1 MEINTIF
8 SVELQKL
15 TDINPELNEQFF
27 TTLIQALPQIGKE
40 APNFYLINNNFTLQ
54 NQFNL
59 NHINIYNNFVIQSQ
73 QKGQL
78 LQLIKTAKNDSTSE

>member
-1 MEINTIF
+1 MEVNTIY
-8 SVELQKL
+8 SLELQKL

-27 TTLIQALPQIGKE
+27 TMLINTLPQVGKE
-40 APNFYLINNNFTLQ
+40 TPNYYLINNSFTLQ